1 MMTLLKMMGGRGK
14 VKEKEQE
21 GTETDQTH
29 RESGKCK
36 EEGTK
41 TDWGEGSLE
50 VSQGNGKAGKGDWVG
65 GRNQTK
71 RSMMR

>member
-41 TDWGEGSLE
+41 TDWGRGAWKLVRET
-50 VSQGNGKAGKGDWVG
+50 
-65 GRNQTK
+65 GRQAKETG
-71 RSMMR
+71 

>member
-1 MMTLLKMMGGRGK
+1 M
-14 VKEKEQE
+14 KEKEQE

-29 RESGKCK
+29 RGSGECK

-41 TDWGEGSLE
+41 TGWGRGSLE
-50 VSQGNGKAGKGDWVG
+50 VSQGKGKAGKGDWVG

-71 RSMMR
+71 RIAMR